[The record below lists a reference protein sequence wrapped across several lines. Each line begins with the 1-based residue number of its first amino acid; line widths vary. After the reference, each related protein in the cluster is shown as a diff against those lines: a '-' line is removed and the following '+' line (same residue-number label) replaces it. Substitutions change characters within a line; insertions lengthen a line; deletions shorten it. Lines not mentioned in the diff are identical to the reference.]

1 MKGTE
6 NAMLEQIMDVV
17 RRAGE
22 MVLSAHDI
30 AAGTHE
36 KTSAA
41 DLVTEYDLAVEAFL
55 KEQLPPLCPGAI
67 FFGEEEAENA
77 DPSRG
82 WAFIV
87 DPIDGTTNFVR
98 GLRQSAIS
106 VALARDGQVEYAVVF
121 DPYKNEMF
129 SARRGGGAFLNGAPI
144 RVSEKPLAEGIFG
157 MGTAI
162 YRREY
167 LEPTMRV
174 TEQLFRRACDFRRLG
189 AAALDLCDVA
199 CGRVELFFEYSL
211 CPWDF
216 AAGSLIITEAGGHI
230 STLQGG
236 PLALTARC
244 SVWASNDVNKDILRE
259 LEI

>member
-1 MKGTE
+1 
-6 NAMLEQIMDVV
+6 MLEQIMDVV

-55 KEQLPPLCPGAI
+55 KRELPPLCPGAI
-67 FFGEEEAENA
+67 FYGEEEAENA

-144 RVSEKPLAEGIFG
+144 RVSGKPLAEGIFG

-236 PLALTARC
+236 PLALTERC

>member
-1 MKGTE
+1 MRDNQFTPGARSALRLARE
-6 NAMLEQIMDVV
+6 AAGQLGHGYIGSEHLLLGILQEGGCARGCLQEQAVTPEKIRSVLGELV
-17 RRAGE
+17 GVGSPGLAPAQGLTPRARRIIETAAGE
-22 MVLSAHDI
+22 
-30 AAGTHE
+30 
-36 KTSAA
+36 
-41 DLVTEYDLAVEAFL
+41 
-55 KEQLPPLCPGAI
+55 
-67 FFGEEEAENA
+67 
-77 DPSRG
+77 
-82 WAFIV
+82 
-87 DPIDGTTNFVR
+87 
-98 GLRQSAIS
+98 
-106 VALARDGQVEYAVVF
+106 
-121 DPYKNEMF
+121 

-144 RVSEKPLAEGIFG
+144 HVSGKPLAEGIFG

-236 PLALTARC
+236 PLVLTERC

>member
-1 MKGTE
+1 
-6 NAMLEQIMDVV
+6 MLEQIMDVV

-41 DLVTEYDLAVEAFL
+41 DLVTEYDLAVEGFL
-55 KEQLPPLCPGAI
+55 KRELPPLCPGAI
-67 FFGEEEAENA
+67 FYGEEEAENA

-144 RVSEKPLAEGIFG
+144 RVSGKPLAEGIFG

-236 PLALTARC
+236 PLALTERC

>member
-1 MKGTE
+1 
-6 NAMLEQIMDVV
+6 MLEQIMDVV

-199 CGRVELFFEYSL
+199 CGRVELFFEYSQ

-236 PLALTARC
+236 PLALTERC